1 MKIENLFELY
11 DSQDD
16 EGRSKIKEDF
26 MSEYNNLNKQLEQ
39 LTDKNKK
46 LQEINRN
53 LVINSQRPIEDNETQ
68 EQVEKPITIKDLFEP
83 VQQKYKL

>member
-1 MKIENLFELY
+1 MEIENLFELY

-68 EQVEKPITIKDLFEP
+68 EKVEKPITIKDLFEP

>member
-1 MKIENLFELY
+1 MEIENLFELY

-53 LVINSQRPIEDNETQ
+53 LVINSQRPIEDNEAQ
-68 EQVEKPITIKDLFEP
+68 EPVEKPITIKDLFEP
-83 VQQKYKL
+83 VQQKYKI

>member
-1 MKIENLFELY
+1 MEIENLFELY

-68 EQVEKPITIKDLFEP
+68 EPVEKPITIKDLFEP
-83 VQQKYKL
+83 LQQKYKI